1 MIGRGGGEPTVPS
14 GSVFSFFRCVMTRFV
29 LPTAAVAFLLGVLGL
44 PAFGQQELRL
54 DVFSKTHSPNTAIPG
69 WDSRKIAPF
78 FGSGDRFFFQFVHKS
93 DQEHYLHLKSGKNN
107 SFSVGS
113 EQRFKLQDWPI
124 LEWEW
129 KVTQFPKGGDVR
141 VKALD
146 DQAGAICV
154 VVNPGLVGFDSL
166 CYLWENDGPKET
178 PITSSKRDDSKYLI
192 LRTAKADPTG
202 DWVKERR
209 NILED
214 YKRLFGREPTKEAVI
229 GVQIDSD
236 DTASSAEA
244 FYRAIFLRKR

>member
-1 MIGRGGGEPTVPS
+1 MIGRGRGKPAAPRDS
-14 GSVFSFFRCVMTRFV
+14 IFSFFRCIMTRFV
-29 LPTAAVAFLLGVLGL
+29 LGSAGLAFLMGVVGL
-44 PAFGQQELRL
+44 PAFGQQEMRL
-54 DVFSKTHSPNTAIPG
+54 DVFSKTYSPNKAIPG
-69 WDSRKIAPF
+69 WDSRKISPI

-93 DQEHYLHLKSGKNN
+93 DQEQYLHLKSGKNN

-113 EQRFKLQDWPI
+113 EKRFQLRDWPI

-141 VKALD
+141 VKKLD

-209 NILED
+209 NIFED
-214 YKRLFGREPTKEAVI
+214 YKRLFGREPEKEAVI

-236 DTASSAEA
+236 DTASSGEA
-244 FYRAIFLRKR
+244 FYRRIYLRKQ